1 MQPLPAPMRS
11 SSSSTVS
18 WLIALCPYMSRTE
31 LLQKARVTRAEASRA
46 KRLARQLTQDADRSR
61 LLRYAE
67 ELEHQA
73 DDLERD
79 ALGHDG
85 KGGPT
90 PPAH

>member
-1 MQPLPAPMRS
+1 
-11 SSSSTVS
+11 
-18 WLIALCPYMSRTE
+18 MSRTE

-73 DDLERD
+73 DDLERNAAGD
-79 ALGHDG
+79 S
-85 KGGPT
+85 T